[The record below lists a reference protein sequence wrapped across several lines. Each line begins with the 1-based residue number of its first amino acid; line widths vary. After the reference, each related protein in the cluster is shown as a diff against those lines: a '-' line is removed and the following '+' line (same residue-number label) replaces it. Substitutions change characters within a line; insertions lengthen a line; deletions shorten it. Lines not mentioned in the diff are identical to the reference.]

1 MMKRYEGPYVNLGK
15 SGVKVSRIAFGCGFR
30 GAPDERD
37 AEKVIREA
45 METGINFIDC
55 SNRYRCADY
64 VFSETVLGRAL
75 KGRRE
80 EFVIT
85 SKVGNELSD
94 KINGRGLSRQHI
106 VREID
111 QSLSRLQTDYI
122 DLYILHIP
130 DPATDLEETLR
141 AMETLTQQGKIRYMG
156 MSNYKAWEV
165 VSAYDI
171 QHRIN
176 AQPVAAVQN
185 SYGLLN
191 RNLEED
197 MFDVCK
203 KYGTGIMAYNV
214 LGAGLLGGKYGKNKP
229 MPENS
234 FWTSSPLYKAYYSH
248 YFNGQPADIVETVRE
263 LADKYGVSMVAI
275 AVAWALKH
283 SQITAVVAGTNT
295 LGQFGDYLDASG
307 LSLEPADLERLD
319 IVSYGTREEFMI
331 DEIEKKARQLGLKW

>member
-1 MMKRYEGPYVNLGK
+1 MTGRYEGPYVNLGK

-30 GAPDERD
+30 SMPDERD

-45 METGINFIDC
+45 MESGINFFDC
-55 SNRYRCADY
+55 SNRYRCAHQ
-64 VFSETVLGRAL
+64 VFAETVLGRAL
-75 KGRRE
+75 KGRRD

-85 SKVGNELSD
+85 SKTGNELSD

-106 VREID
+106 IREID

-141 AMETLTQQGKIRYMG
+141 AMETLTIQGKIRYMG
-156 MSNYKAWEV
+156 MSNYRAWEV

-176 AQPVAAVQN
+176 AQPLVAVQN

-197 MFDVCK
+197 MFAVCER
-203 KYGTGIMAYNV
+203 YGTGIMAYNV
-214 LGAGLLGGKYGKNKP
+214 LGAGLLGGKYRKNKP
-229 MPENS
+229 MPEKS
-234 FWTSSPLYKAYYSH
+234 FWSGSALYKAYYPH
-248 YFNGQPADIVETVRE
+248 YFNGQPAEIVETAGE
-263 LADKYGVSMVAI
+263 LAEAYGVSMATI
-275 AVAWALKH
+275 ATAWALARP
-283 SQITAVVAGTNT
+283 QITAVVAGTNT
-295 LGQFGDYLDASG
+295 LGQLGDYLRAAS
-307 LSLEPADLERLD
+307 LSMEPADLQRLD
-319 IVSYGTREEFMI
+319 TVSYGTREEFMI
-331 DEIEKKARQLGLKW
+331 TEIEKKARQLGLKW